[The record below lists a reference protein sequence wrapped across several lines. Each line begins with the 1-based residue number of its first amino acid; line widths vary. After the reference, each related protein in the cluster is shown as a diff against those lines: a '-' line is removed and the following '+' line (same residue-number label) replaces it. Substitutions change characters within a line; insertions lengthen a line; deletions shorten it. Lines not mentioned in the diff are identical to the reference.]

1 MDTRGD
7 HATRT
12 RVLRGGLAGLS
23 ATFVALASHLAGG
36 GQLPGPLGILVPL
49 ALSLPVCM
57 AWTGRRL
64 SLPGL
69 SASVVASQLFFHV
82 LFVLGTPTTAAAP
95 SSAANPHAGHEMM
108 HVATA
113 PAVQQAGHAS
123 GTAHA
128 DALMWVWHA
137 LAAVVTITVL
147 YRGELMLLRLRE
159 LAERM
164 ATWLLRGWAVLEG
177 AVSLVAPRLPRVLA
191 ATFRPLHPGTPL
203 TPLSRRGPPA
213 PHAV

>member
-12 RVLRGGLAGLS
+12 RVLRGGLAGVS
-23 ATFVALASHLAGG
+23 ATLVALASHLAGG

-57 AWTGRRL
+57 AWAGRRL

-82 LFVLGTPTTAAAP
+82 LFMLGTPTSAAAP
-95 SSAANPHAGHEMM
+95 SSSLTVHAGHEVM
-108 HVATA
+108 HLTA
-113 PAVQQAGHAS
+113 PAVQDAGH
-123 GTAHA
+123 GTAHT
-128 DALMWVWHA
+128 DVTMWVWHA

-177 AVSLVAPRLPRVLA
+177 VGSLVAPRLPRVLA
-191 ATFRPLHPGTPL
+191 ATLRPLHPGTPL